1 LGFILIEPSDIKD
14 IHNQF
19 ALFFDYPEIS
29 IKLPDIDLSIVES
42 EWKRLRSNIPE
53 LWKLA
58 NDGREFQVGEEIKAR
73 GQSAH
78 HPVILVP
85 GIVSTVRTNYFIL
98 DGDDLIFL
106 MNQGL
111 ESWSTH
117 PDFRPFFR
125 EKLWGGFN
133 MLSQVTFNKEKW
145 ISAMMLDPITG
156 LDPPNAKI
164 RAAEGINAASTFM
177 QGYWLWLILFLIMY
191 NGHMVDYTGLK
202 VQNYRE
208 SCSGKLRHQ

>member
-19 ALFFDYPEIS
+19 SLFLDYHEIS
-29 IKLPDIDLSIVES
+29 IKLPDIDLSSVES
-42 EWKRLRSNIPE
+42 EWNRLRSNIPE
-53 LWKLA
+53 VWKLA
-58 NDGREFQVGEEIKAR
+58 NDGREFRVGEEFKAR
-73 GQSAH
+73 GLSARY
-78 HPVILVP
+78 PVILVP
-85 GIVSTVRTNYFIL
+85 GIVSTVCPKHFQIYGLNL
-98 DGDDLIFL
+98 LIVS
-106 MNQGL
+106 QGL

-156 LDPPNAKI
+156 LDPPDAKI
-164 RAAEGINAASTFM
+164 RAAEGINAASTFI
-177 QGYWLWLILFLIMY
+177 QGYWLWSVLFITLY
-191 NGHMVDYTGLK
+191 DG
-202 VQNYRE
+202 
-208 SCSGKLRHQ
+208 